1 VKISNTPVE
10 YTDNK
15 ENIMSN
21 SKTQQT
27 RPLDKIDLL
36 ILDSLQ
42 KNSRITNVDLAKQ
55 VNLSASPCLD
65 RVRRLEAEGYIERF
79 GAVLNATK
87 LKFGLTAYVEVTLD
101 KSTSDIFETFAE
113 KVKSI
118 KQIAECDMVAGGFD
132 YLLKIRIS
140 DMAEYRAVLGK
151 VVDIKG
157 VAKNHTYVVI
167 EKIKIDAGLPIV

>member
-1 VKISNTPVE
+1 MSKI
-10 YTDNK
+10 NK
-15 ENIMSN
+15 I
-21 SKTQQT
+21 
-27 RPLDKIDLL
+27 RPLDKIDFA

-42 KNSRITNVDLAKQ
+42 KNSRISNVDLAKQ

-65 RVRRLEAEGYIERF
+65 RVRRLETEGYIERYA
-79 GAVLNATK
+79 AVLNAPK

-101 KSTSDIFETFAE
+101 KSTSDVFDTFAE
-113 KVKSI
+113 KVQNI

-140 DMAEYRAVLGK
+140 DMAEYRAVLGE
-151 VVDIKG
+151 VVDING

-167 EKIKIDAGLPIV
+167 EKIKIDEGLPILHSS